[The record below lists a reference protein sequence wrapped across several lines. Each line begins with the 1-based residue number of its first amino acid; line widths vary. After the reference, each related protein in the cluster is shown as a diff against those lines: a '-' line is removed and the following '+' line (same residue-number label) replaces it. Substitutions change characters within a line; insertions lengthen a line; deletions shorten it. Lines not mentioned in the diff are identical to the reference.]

1 MASIGLYDIDFN
13 HSSKFS
19 INLELMKVFNYY
31 YSKGNIVRLI
41 NKGENMDKY
50 NKIIFF
56 KQNPSCAIPK
66 GLDFCGDKKIIHGY
80 GFFNSFTPLK
90 EEIAETP
97 PDFMIYDV
105 NSNRIKDI
113 ALYNKIKNNS
123 LIRIENNDF
132 TYFNEKATNIFIVD
146 YNFLNLSQ
154 SESFLK
160 EHKKYSINFLWPLIA
175 KNEQSIQIFFQ
186 YVYNS
191 NRRLIIDFKFTY
203 DFFMKYYYEPIVFQ
217 MKETTYDKN
226 TQSFFKRFIKMI
238 LISKNENKP
247 INLHL
252 INPTLIQKKDN
263 KLYNIYSLI
272 GKWGLNKTQESF
284 YDFIKDNK
292 KDYDNVENTLANN
305 TEIRLLLKQN
315 PKNYNIQNIDFWN

>member
-31 YSKGNIVRLI
+31 YSKNNIVRLI
-41 NKGENMDKY
+41 NKEENMNKY

-56 KQNPSCAIPK
+56 KQNPNCAIPK

-80 GFFNSFTPLK
+80 GFFNSFTSLK
-90 EEIAETP
+90 DEINQMP

-105 NSNRIKDI
+105 NSDRIKDI
-113 ALYNKIKNNS
+113 SLYNKIKNNS
-123 LIRIENNDF
+123 LIRVENNDF
-132 TYFNEKATNIFIVD
+132 TYFNKEATNIFITD

-154 SESFLK
+154 AEDFLK
-160 EHKKYSINFLWPLIA
+160 EYKKYNINFLWPLIA
-175 KNEQSIQIFFQ
+175 KNEQSIQTFFQ
-186 YVYNS
+186 YIYNS
-191 NRRLIIDFKFTY
+191 NRRLIIDFKFSY

-217 MKETTYDKN
+217 IKETSYDKD

-247 INLHL
+247 INLQL
-252 INPTLIQKKDN
+252 INPTVIHKKEN
-263 KLYNIYSLI
+263 KLYNIYNLI
-272 GKWGLNKTQESF
+272 GKWGMSKTQESF
-284 YDFIKDNK
+284 YNFIQNNK
-292 KDYDNVENTLANN
+292 KDYDNVENTLINN